1 MAKYHFLTDE
11 DLGDLPLA
19 EKVARCVALKASF
32 VSADEREDPAT
43 MRPTGGGEAAR
54 SQRPAAGEGPPPP
67 GGGPGW
73 GPVRGGEAARSRTL
87 LNYGHTLGHALETAG
102 HYDLRHGEA
111 VAVGLVFAARLAR
124 RLGRIGDDRLA
135 EHVAIVQGYGLP
147 TTVPAGTDGAELID
161 LMAHDKKALDGFTF
175 VLDGPRGL
183 EVVTGVARADL
194 EATLAEMEA
203 TPS

>member
-1 MAKYHFLTDE
+1 
-11 DLGDLPLA
+11 
-19 EKVARCVALKASF
+19 
-32 VSADEREDPAT
+32 
-43 MRPTGGGEAAR
+43 
-54 SQRPAAGEGPPPP
+54 
-67 GGGPGW
+67 
-73 GPVRGGEAARSRTL
+73 
-87 LNYGHTLGHALETAG
+87 
-102 HYDLRHGEA
+102 
-111 VAVGLVFAARLAR
+111 
-124 RLGRIGDDRLA
+124 
-135 EHVAIVQGYGLP
+135 VAIVQGYGLP